1 MTQAHEIRVHSHK
14 SAGSWLGS
22 HNSDFGDR
30 DLLIDLL
37 KEKFGT
43 LNVVPI
49 SNYNGFQLKSLVK
62 DVSRFFHVVDDDGL
76 AFQDVNRILTNL
88 DDEVRRKV
96 LKQGDDKNLFE
107 LKLEDCLEHSPA
119 FKELWDN
126 HPEIQDPIKV
136 ILHENKSLGK
146 HAGGV
151 IVSERV
157 AERMP
162 LITSK
167 KEVQTPWVEGMHYK
181 HLNEIGW
188 VKFDL
193 LGLETLRII
202 QRCVELIIKRKLG
215 QRVNLDFGQGKTVTC
230 FENSFIRLSDGSFK
244 QVKELTENDDIDDS
258 LCIKTKQ

>member
-1 MTQAHEIRVHSHK
+1 MRAEFPDID
-14 SAGSWLGS
+14 
-22 HNSDFGDR
+22 SDFADR

-37 KEKFGT
+37 KQKFGD
-43 LNVVPI
+43 LNVIPI

-62 DVSRFFHVVDDDGL
+62 DVSRFFHTRDDDGL
-76 AFQDVNRILTNL
+76 SFQDVNGILVNL
-88 DDEVRRKV
+88 DEEVRRKV

-107 LKLEDCLEHSPA
+107 LKLDDCLQHSPK

-126 HPEIQDPIKV
+126 HPEIQAPIRV

-151 IVSERV
+151 IVSENV
-157 AERMP
+157 ADRMP

-167 KEVQTPWVEGMHYK
+167 KEVQTPWVEGMHFK
-181 HLNEIGW
+181 HLNELGW

-202 QRCVELIIKRKLG
+202 QRCIELIIQRHAGERFLLCLDDGTKLTAFARQKIMLTSG
-215 QRVNLDFGQGKTVTC
+215 EWRMIEELD
-230 FENSFIRLSDGSFK
+230 
-244 QVKELTENDDIDDS
+244 ENDDIAPNAKVS
-258 LCIKTKQ
+258 W